1 MNILLV
7 EDERELSEALASL
20 LRQQN
25 YLVDTVFDGE
35 DGEAY
40 AISGIYDAVILDVM
54 LPKKSGLEVLRA
66 LRQVGC
72 STPVLLLTARSE
84 VYDKIEGL
92 DAGADDYLTKPFAA
106 GELYARVRAITRRKG
121 DFAGDALSFGDVSLL
136 SAALELRCGV
146 NTVTLSKKEFL
157 ILELLLQ
164 NSRQIIPR
172 ERFIEKIWGFNCD
185 AEYNAIEVYISFLRR
200 KLAAVGSKV
209 QVRAV
214 RGVGYQLVNEGVSP

>member
-1 MNILLV
+1 VNLLLV

-40 AISGIYDAVILDVM
+40 ALSGIYDAVILDVM
-54 LPKKSGLEVLRA
+54 LPKKNGLEVLRA
-66 LRQVGC
+66 LRRAGC
-72 STPVLLLTARSE
+72 SVPVLLLTARSA

-121 DFAGDALSFGDVSLL
+121 ELAEDIPAFGDITLQ
-136 SAALELRCGV
+136 SATMELRRGDSA
-146 NTVTLSKKEFL
+146 VTLSKKEFL
-157 ILELLLQ
+157 ILEMLLQ
-164 NSRQIIPR
+164 NSRQIIPK
-172 ERFIEKIWGFNCD
+172 ERFIEKIWGFHSE
-185 AEYNAIEVYISFLRR
+185 AEYNAIEVYLSFLRR
-200 KLAAVGSKV
+200 KLAAVGSGV

-214 RGVGYQLVNEGVSP
+214 RGVGYQLAYEEARA